1 VSVRFTVEM
10 DGKDQVLGALRALNI
25 EGRNN
30 VEEVVRLS
38 SRKIRR
44 SARARAPVRS
54 GKFRRA
60 IGTRFSKDG
69 LSANIA
75 AWWRGR
81 GRERVHPLS
90 HIIEFGTAPHKIKP
104 EKRKALALHGKVTGE
119 MGPEQAKFVSSVNHP
134 GTPAQPFLFPA
145 FEEHRE
151 GYIRDLREALGK
163 AGRQAAEKWKAHAG
177 RSQTRRN
184 RASLRR
190 AGL

>member
-1 VSVRFTVEM
+1 VQA

-54 GKFRRA
+54 GKLRRS

-69 LSANIA
+69 LSAEIA

-81 GRERVHPLS
+81 GGKRVHPLS

-104 EKRKALALHGKVTGE
+104 EKRKALAFHGNATGE
-119 MGPEQAKFVSSVNHP
+119 MGPQQATIRTVVNHP
-134 GTPAQPFLFPA
+134 GTPAKPFLFPA
-145 FEEHRE
+145 FEEHRA
-151 GYIRDLREALGK
+151 GYVRDLREALGK
-163 AGRQAAEKWKAHAG
+163 AGREAAAKWRSHAG

-184 RASLRR
+184 RASIRR